1 MAAESSVDY
10 AECQAYVTDR
20 IASGLKEDLVE
31 IEGVQ
36 VGTGQA
42 SLATE
47 DQEADQEVSEDKTKA
62 RPHLFLSNSLH
73 PLRRP

>member
-1 MAAESSVDY
+1 MHHMDHIPSEIGNVILMHLAPDPTVRMAAESSVDH

-31 IEGVQ
+31 IEVVQ

-47 DQEADQEVSEDKTKA
+47 D
-62 RPHLFLSNSLH
+62 
-73 PLRRP
+73 